1 METPPSRSS
10 GKEEGYHTTGFPGR
24 RIIGTERGRRRDRGE
39 SLLLVALQVV
49 FPFAAFLPLFSKEI
63 METDLPPHW
72 PRVTR
77 WVILLEMGYFIGNAK
92 LMAVTKRAW

>member
-1 METPPSRSS
+1 
-10 GKEEGYHTTGFPGR
+10 
-24 RIIGTERGRRRDRGE
+24 
-39 SLLLVALQVV
+39 
-49 FPFAAFLPLFSKEI
+49 
-63 METDLPPHW
+63 LPPHW